1 MMPSDSQAT
10 IVTRDETTDTT
21 AVTPIKRTPAQRQR
35 AYRLRRKRA
44 AIEAIGEEAS
54 ASRVA
59 LLTLLSNDLAT
70 LEAHTTPANLIES
83 RRSSVRRILNAI
95 VTRYAINL
103 RD

>member
-1 MMPSDSQAT
+1 MIANNAQANR
-10 IVTRDETTDTT
+10 VTRDATD
-21 AVTPIKRTPAQRQR
+21 AASVTPIKRNPAQRQR

-59 LLTLLSNDLAT
+59 LLTLLGHDLAA
-70 LEAHTTPANLIES
+70 LEARDTPANLINS
-83 RRSSVRRILNAI
+83 KRSSVRRIVNAI

-103 RD
+103 ND